1 LVATCG
7 TGSNSSRTIVHNPP
21 PERVAENERPVEYI
35 IARFRFLLD
44 ELTTKFVENRK
55 QIAEM
60 TVKSHELLQQKG
72 VEEFLLNVMKGI
84 NKIMPTTIG
93 NQQYAEYTA
102 AFITLLQQGQSH
114 NEAVAG
120 LRALI
125 GSMGVK

>member
-1 LVATCG
+1 
-7 TGSNSSRTIVHNPP
+7 
-21 PERVAENERPVEYI
+21 
-35 IARFRFLLD
+35 
-44 ELTTKFVENRK
+44 
-55 QIAEM
+55 M

-72 VEEFLLNVMKGI
+72 VEEFLLNVMEGI

-114 NEAVAG
+114 HEAVAG

>member
-1 LVATCG
+1 VKASTSSLILLFCSLVATCG

-60 TVKSHELLQQKG
+60 TVKSHELFQKG
-72 VEEFLLNVMKGI
+72 VEEFLLNVMEGI
-84 NKIMPTTIG
+84 NKIMPTTIR

-102 AFITLLQQGQSH
+102 CAPQIFDLTRKLAF
-114 NEAVAG
+114 
-120 LRALI
+120 
-125 GSMGVK
+125 